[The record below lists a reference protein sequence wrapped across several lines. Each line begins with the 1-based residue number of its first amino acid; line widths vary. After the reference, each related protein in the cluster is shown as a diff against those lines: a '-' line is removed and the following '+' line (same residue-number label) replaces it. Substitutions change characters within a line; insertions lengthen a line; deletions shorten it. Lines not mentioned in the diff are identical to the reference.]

1 AEESSDELE
10 LQLIDLEFQLELACR
25 DVRVTCTE
33 DETSGTSADE
43 SSSSQSNTILIAGV
57 VIAIIIVALLGGMFL
72 LRGRGEDELEG
83 FKWANTTLPAQDAIA
98 NSMYGGSQQIFQ
110 QPLPSPQNYQQYQ
123 PPYYANQQ
131 QQTAYVAPTQP
142 APPQNIP
149 QQPVTQGPPISQGPP
164 ITRGPPLPPG
174 GLPAGWSMDQWEY
187 YGQQYL
193 DRLQG

>member
-1 AEESSDELE
+1 M
-10 LQLIDLEFQLELACR
+10 
-25 DVRVTCTE
+25 
-33 DETSGTSADE
+33 
-43 SSSSQSNTILIAGV
+43 IAGV
-57 VIAIIIVALLGGMFL
+57 AIAIIIVALLGGMFL

-83 FKWANTTLPAQDAIA
+83 FKWANTTLPAQDVIA

-149 QQPVTQGPPISQGPP
+149 QQPVTGPPISQARQLLEPA
-164 ITRGPPLPPG
+164 IATG